1 MTPVDKAS
9 IGMIFDDHRIDLANA
24 VRIRYPMATM
34 EKNILRRIMN
44 RILAVMARFG
54 PGATT
59 IRPFLH
65 RLRGVR
71 ITGRV
76 FIGDDVYIENEY
88 PECVELEDG
97 AQICLRSLL
106 IAHTRAV
113 GRIVVKKNAFIGA
126 SCVIAAVPGRTL
138 TIGEGSVVTAAS
150 VVSSDVPPRTLFGI
164 EKAKP
169 LAQVSVP
176 LTMDTDYEKFVAG
189 LRPLPPLK

>member
-1 MTPVDKAS
+1 MLE
-9 IGMIFDDHRIDLANA
+9 DHPFDLANTA
-24 VRIRYPMATM
+24 KIRYAIATM
-34 EKNILRRIMN
+34 EKTLLRRIIN
-44 RILAVMARFG
+44 RILAFMARFG

-71 ITGRV
+71 ISGRV

-97 AQICLRSLL
+97 AQICLRSVL

-126 SCVIAAVPGRTL
+126 SCVITAVPGRTL

-150 VVSSDVPPRTLFGI
+150 LVSTDVPPRTLFGI

-169 LAQVSVP
+169 LAQVRVP

>member
-1 MTPVDKAS
+1 
-9 IGMIFDDHRIDLANA
+9 MIPDDHLFDLANA
-24 VRIRYPMATM
+24 TQIRYSIAIM
-34 EKNILRRIMN
+34 EKSILRRIMN

-71 ITGRV
+71 ITGHV

-113 GRIVVKKNAFIGA
+113 GRIIVKKNAFIGA
-126 SCVIAAVPGRTL
+126 CCVITAVPGRTL

-169 LAQVSVP
+169 LAQANVP
-176 LTMDTDYEKFVAG
+176 LTIDTDYEKFVAG